1 MPQHY
6 IGLMSG
12 TSADGVDAVCVHFAE
27 GTPAVTLAAHCYE
40 PYPEAL
46 RRRLLALMVPGT
58 DEIDRMGALE
68 GELAEIFAAA
78 STAARRAAGLA
89 RADVAAIGSHG
100 QTLRHRPSGPHAF
113 TLQIGDPARVAERTG
128 IATVADFRRRD
139 VAAGGQGAP
148 LVPAFHQWLFGH
160 TSQTRAIVNIGG
172 IANITVIPGTT
183 TKAAVRGFDT
193 GPGNA
198 LLDAWVRQHTGEPQD
213 TDGRLAARGRVDPEL
228 LALLKD
234 DPYFAAPPPKS
245 TGREHFTPE
254 WLAARL
260 QRLGRT
266 PDIASV
272 QATLV
277 GLTAE
282 TITEALIPLHP
293 EEVFLCGGGTANPVL
308 VAAIAQR
315 LTVPVHT
322 TARLG
327 LDPQLVEPAAF
338 AWLAR
343 ETLSGRPGNL
353 PSVTGA
359 RHPVILGAVYPA

>member
-1 MPQHY
+1 MPHHY

-27 GTPAVTLAAHCYE
+27 KTPSVMLAAHYYE

-46 RRRLLALMVPGT
+46 RRRLLALMVPGA
-58 DEIDRMGALE
+58 DEIDRLGALE

-78 STAARRAAGLA
+78 STEARRAAGLA
-89 RADVAAIGSHG
+89 PAEVAAIGSHG
-100 QTLRHRPSGPHAF
+100 QTVRHRPSGPHAF
-113 TLQIGDPARVAERTG
+113 TLQIGDPARIAERTG
-128 IATVADFRRRD
+128 ITTVSDFRRRD
-139 VAAGGQGAP
+139 MAAGGQGAP

-160 TSQTRAIVNIGG
+160 ATQTRAIVNVGG
-172 IANITVIPGTT
+172 IANITVIPATH
-183 TKAAVRGFDT
+183 TKNPVRGFDT

-198 LLDAWVRQHTGEPQD
+198 LLDAWAHQHTGKPQD
-213 TDGRLAARGRVDPEL
+213 TDGLLAARGRMDPGL

-234 DPYFAAPPPKS
+234 DLYFAAPPPKS
-245 TGREHFTPE
+245 TGREHFTPQ
-254 WLAARL
+254 WLATRL
-260 QRLGRT
+260 QRLGR
-266 PDIASV
+266 DLDVASV

-277 GLTAE
+277 CLTAE
-282 TITEALIPLHP
+282 TIAEALIPLQP

-308 VAAIAQR
+308 MAAIAER
-315 LTVPVHT
+315 LAVPVHT

-359 RHPVILGAVYPA
+359 HHPVILGAIYPA

>member
-12 TSADGVDAVCVHFAE
+12 TSADGVDAVCVRFAE
-27 GTPAVTLAAHCYE
+27 DTPSIMLAAHRYE
-40 PYPEAL
+40 PYPESL

-58 DEIDRMGALE
+58 DEIDRLGALE

-78 STAARRAAGLA
+78 ATEARRAAGLA
-89 RADVAAIGSHG
+89 PAEVAAIGSHG
-100 QTLRHRPSGPHAF
+100 QTVRHRPSGPHAF

-139 VAAGGQGAP
+139 MAAGGQGAP

-160 TSQTRAIVNIGG
+160 ATKTRAIVNIGG
-172 IANITVIPGTT
+172 IANITVIPGTG
-183 TKAAVRGFDT
+183 TKNPVRGFDT

-198 LLDAWVRQHTGEPQD
+198 LLDAWARQHTGEAQD
-213 TDGRLAARGRVDPEL
+213 TNGALAARGRMDPQL

-260 QRLGRT
+260 QRLGRGL
-266 PDIASV
+266 DVACV

-277 GLTAE
+277 CLTAE
-282 TITEALIPLHP
+282 TISEALTPLHP

-308 VAAIAQR
+308 VAAIRGR
-315 LTVPVHT
+315 LAVPVHT
-322 TARLG
+322 TAHLG

-359 RHPVILGAVYPA
+359 YRPVILGALYPA